1 MGSYRALHRAKGFVR
16 HGLPGRRAPVKAMLL
31 CAGRGNRLRP
41 LSVGRAK
48 PVMPLLGRPLVL
60 SILDRL
66 VEASVD
72 EVVVNLHH
80 LPETVRSVVES
91 HAPAG
96 LSIRF
101 SEERQILGTAGGL
114 KEVEHLF
121 QDEDEFLLVNGDCYY
136 GFPFGPLVARHREAR
151 PLATMALRAMPPAA
165 TFAPVELDGEKR
177 IVRIAGRPPSPVRS
191 AQSIRMFVGVHVL
204 SRDIWS
210 TSARGQLRHQRRR
223 LPFALAARGAIVGL
237 ESALRG
243 DLGTPQRYLRANL
256 DLLAQLRDADR
267 APMTR
272 LVPRRRRLPGRP
284 GRTPSLAAS
293 LGENVRVERGARI
306 ADSVILEGAGSAAV
320 PRSSDRSSGGAGSA
334 RTSIADTVLCSTTA
348 TRSSP
353 APVVVT
359 TWSARSV
366 L

>member
-1 MGSYRALHRAKGFVR
+1 M
-16 HGLPGRRAPVKAMLL
+16 KAMLL

-204 SRDIWS
+204 SRDIWKYM
-210 TSARGQLRHQRRR
+210 SARGNYDINADVY
-223 LPFALAARGAIVGL
+223 PFALAARETIVGL
-237 ESALRG
+237 ESALPWH

-267 APMTR
+267 AR
-272 LVPRRRRLPGRP
+272 FPGVEGSCLAGAGCQVDP
-284 GRTPSLAAS
+284 GASLAGGVA

-306 ADSVILEGAGSAAV
+306 ADSVILEGARIG
-320 PRSSDRSSGGAGSA
+320 GGATIERSIVGEGA
-334 RTSIADTVLCSTTA
+334 QVPPGTSIADTVLYPYRGYEELLRRREVVGDNVVCSFECYE
-348 TRSSP
+348 R
-353 APVVVT
+353 
-359 TWSARSV
+359 